1 MQKGRGEGLERGR
14 RKWAGQGGSKE
25 GRRGQREWEEME
37 RGERGEE
44 EREGGQEMKEDKRGQ
59 RFEGVAHERG
69 GREAESHNEGQRL
82 IRGKGVEGRG
92 GGAEGWRGGGEPT
105 GEGRR
110 WEPVERRQPGA
121 GVPEALQL
129 GVVRCPPPPR
139 GSQQGGGQAGK
150 EGRGKGTTPGKEGTT
165 PTAQGTRDTR
175 HMENARDKPSNRRN
189 KTKTKRKSRLVGVL
203 SLGAGHTLERGWG
216 GAAVRQEERVRPGS
230 CFPRGR
236 GASCC
241 PAGRHTSLF
250 SHPSMGQAGAGQGPG
265 DGFPLAHNSLA
276 PTVSMAPTWDL
287 SSLMV
292 TCLLLDSAVT
302 PPA

>member
-1 MQKGRGEGLERGR
+1 
-14 RKWAGQGGSKE
+14 
-25 GRRGQREWEEME
+25 
-37 RGERGEE
+37 
-44 EREGGQEMKEDKRGQ
+44 MKEDKRGQ

-110 WEPVERRQPGA
+110 SEPVERRQPGA

-129 GVVRCPPPPR
+129 GIVRCPPPPR
-139 GSQQGGGQAGK
+139 GSRQGGGQAGR

-175 HMENARDKPSNRRN
+175 HMENARDKPSN
-189 KTKTKRKSRLVGVL
+189 KTKQNKNKEKIKISWCSESGSRPHAGERLGGLLSDKKRGWVQGPASP
-203 SLGAGHTLERGWG
+203 GAGGPP
-216 GAAVRQEERVRPGS
+216 AVLQDATPLS
-230 CFPRGR
+230 FLT
-236 GASCC
+236 
-241 PAGRHTSLF
+241 PACGK
-250 SHPSMGQAGAGQGPG
+250 QGPG
-265 DGFPLAHNSLA
+265 DAVPLAHNSLA
-276 PTVSMAPTWDL
+276 PTASMASTWDL